1 MHFRGSLCSHLKVTI
16 GGSDS
21 VSIKYALR
29 ENIPSEPERP
39 PQATCDNDLG
49 TLPPQARLAD
59 WLVKSAASPRHDRW
73 SNSHQGLA
81 LHITARRLKYL
92 VGDFV
97 PDIFVSVVEFGGE
110 VGAVVHGDY
119 SSSLVAARV
128 NIRPN

>member
-1 MHFRGSLCSHLKVTI
+1 LLAPQGDDRGQRLS
-16 GGSDS
+16 
-21 VSIKYALR
+21 SIKYALR
-29 ENIPSEPERP
+29 ENTQSEPERP

-59 WLVKSAASPRHDRW
+59 RLVKSAAPPRHDRW

-81 LHITARRLKYL
+81 LHVTARRLEYL
-92 VGDFV
+92 VRDFV
-97 PDIFVSVVEFGGE
+97 PDIFVGVVEFGGE